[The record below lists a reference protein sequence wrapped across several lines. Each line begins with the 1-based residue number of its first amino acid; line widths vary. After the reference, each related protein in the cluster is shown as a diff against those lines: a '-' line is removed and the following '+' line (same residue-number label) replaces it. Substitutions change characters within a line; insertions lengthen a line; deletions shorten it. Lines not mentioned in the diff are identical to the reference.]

1 MTTDTPRT
9 DACPH
14 PKPKLMRLGAHWKW
28 CSDCGSAQRVVELK
42 PFGSWQV
49 PTNERAEKAEAEVEF
64 WKAKA
69 HEAEFYEG
77 KHEAEVERLRGS
89 LRDQERSLG
98 TSQFYLARAIEIAEI
113 VGWTQNVAYLS
124 ELRAELDELKTTLN
138 PTTED
143 SSEPQL

>member
-1 MTTDTPRT
+1 MNKSTTDTPRT
-9 DACPH
+9 DAEI
-14 PKPKLMRLGAHWKW
+14 W
-28 CSDCGSAQRVVELK
+28 DVVYHHKDEIVVDADFAREL
-42 PFGSWQV
+42 
-49 PTNERAEKAEAEVEF
+49 ERELAETKAEVEF
-64 WKAKA
+64 WKDKA
-69 HEAEFYEG
+69 HEAEASEG